1 MTLRFTAEEPAAQSM
16 IAQTQTLFATTASEL
31 DALIRRLQSGDWD
44 GKGASVA
51 SELRKAL
58 ALFLEENNR
67 IAKLSKERAGVVH
80 DYALD
85 FDAART
91 EIGRRL
97 ARLRDA
103 GSG

>member
-1 MTLRFTAEEPAAQSM
+1 M
-16 IAQTQTLFATTASEL
+16 IAQTQTLLAATASEIE
-31 DALIRRLQSGDWD
+31 ALIQRIQGGEWD

-58 ALFLEENNR
+58 ALFLEERNR
-67 IAKLSKERAGVVH
+67 IAKLSKEQAGVVH

-85 FDAART
+85 FDAARI

-103 GSG
+103 GDG

>member
-1 MTLRFTAEEPAAQSM
+1 M
-16 IAQTQTLFATTASEL
+16 IAQTQMLFATTVTEL
-31 DALIRRLQSGDWD
+31 EALIRRMNSGEWD

-51 SELRKAL
+51 SDLRKAL
-58 ALFLEENNR
+58 TLFLEENNR
-67 IAKLSKERAGVVH
+67 IAKLSKEQAGVVH

-85 FDAART
+85 FDAARN